1 MIYTALQQA
10 RSQGRKQLAV
20 LIDPDKT
27 SRESVIALADMAA
40 QHGIDYFFW
49 GGSLISD
56 TQADYYLSLLR
67 SHTQKPIV
75 LFPGNMYQIS
85 PRADGILLLS
95 LISGR
100 NPDLLIG
107 QHVLAAPRLKKSKL
121 EVLPTG
127 YILIDGGVPTSVS
140 YLSNTQP
147 IPADK
152 PDIARCTALAGI
164 MLGLRLIYL
173 DAGSGA
179 RRPVGDDVIAAV
191 RHEVDVPLIVGGGL
205 RSPEA
210 AVKALE
216 AGADLVVVGN
226 SLEKDISW
234 LPDLCAAVRSV
245 SSNKAERIES

>member
-1 MIYTALQQA
+1 MVYSALQKA
-10 RSQGRKQLAV
+10 RSQGHKQLAI

-27 SRESVIALADMAA
+27 SRDAILTLTTLAS
-40 QHGIDYFFW
+40 QHAVDFFFW

-67 SHTQKPIV
+67 SHTQIPIV

-85 PRADGILLLS
+85 PRADAILLLS

-107 QHVLAAPRLKKSKL
+107 QQVLAAPRLKKSKL
-121 EVLPTG
+121 EILPTG
-127 YILIDGGVPTSVS
+127 YMLVDGGTPTSVS

-152 PDIARCTALAGI
+152 PDIARCTALAGV

-179 RRPVGDDVIAAV
+179 RRPISTEIIAAV
-191 RHEVDVPLIVGGGL
+191 RDEVDVPLIVGGGL

-210 AVKALE
+210 AIRALE

-226 SLEKDISW
+226 SLENDVSW
-234 LPDLCAAVRSV
+234 LPELCAAVKSV
-245 SSNKAERIES
+245 GTKAERVEG